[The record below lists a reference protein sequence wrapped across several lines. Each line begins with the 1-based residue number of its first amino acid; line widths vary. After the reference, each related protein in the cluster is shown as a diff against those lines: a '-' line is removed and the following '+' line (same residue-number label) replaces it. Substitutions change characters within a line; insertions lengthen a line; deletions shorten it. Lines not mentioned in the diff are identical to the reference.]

1 MIVRSN
7 AFTLIELLV
16 VVAVIAILA
25 AIAVP
30 NFLEAQTRSKV
41 SRVHADL
48 RSQRVAIEAYAV
60 DENTYPRMTWGG
72 PPFNDLYEGNGSPLQ
87 PVWGTLGPALT
98 TPIAYMTQYDLIDP
112 FMTSPRIQADLRQ
125 YTYHDLKTRTF
136 IASQPTTG
144 PLLYTPSEAE
154 NEFFERNFGAYAQ
167 MSAGPDREAGP
178 FYEQYDPTNGTV
190 SAGNIWISQRH
201 NSPVAIV
208 P

>member
-1 MIVRSN
+1 MNRG

-60 DENTYPRMTWGG
+60 DANAYPRMTWGG

-87 PVWGTLGPALT
+87 PVWGTLAPSLT
-98 TPIAYMTQYDLIDP
+98 TPIAYMTRYDLIDP
-112 FMTSPRIQADLRQ
+112 FMTNPRIQADLRL
-125 YTYHDLKTRTF
+125 YTYHDLKTRTLL
-136 IASQPTTG
+136 ASTPTTG
-144 PLLYTPSEAE
+144 PMLYTPSSEE
-154 NEFFERNFGAYAQ
+154 NEYFERNFGAYAQ
-167 MSAGPDREAGP
+167 MSAGPDVSAAP

-190 SAGNIWISQRH
+190 SAGNIWISQR
-201 NSPVAIV
+201 NSAPVALL